1 MIGGILVKDPI
12 MIQAILHSVGDP
24 DNCLQIQIR
33 PRTNSRLAV
42 MLLGGEKLKR
52 EFFGRSRI

>member
-1 MIGGILVKDPI
+1 